1 MRFLIDAQLPPR
13 LASLLRD
20 HGHFAEHVNDIGP
33 GDASDRTLIRY
44 ASDHEAVIVTKD
56 EDFTSMFAVGVD
68 MPPVVWVR
76 VGNTRRAAMLAWFGP
91 LIDQVVSMV
100 EAGNRLIELR

>member
-1 MRFLIDAQLPPR
+1 M
-13 LASLLRD
+13 LRD

-44 ASDHEAVIVTKD
+44 ASDHDAVIVTKD
-56 EDFTSMFAVGVD
+56 EDFSSMFAVGVD

-76 VGNTRRAAMLAWFGP
+76 VGNTRRGGQPTYRTPLTSRGRLATARTPW
-91 LIDQVVSMV
+91 
-100 EAGNRLIELR
+100 LRRTRT